1 MSSLP
6 DTQPIT
12 PLISLVCP
20 ALNEAHSL
28 AIFFEAIDKV
38 ILSNPNWHFEIVCVD
53 DGSKDNTLDLL
64 RKKAT
69 QDSHYKVIELSRNF
83 GKEAALTAG
92 IDHALGD
99 AVIPFD
105 VDLQDPPELI
115 PKMITLWQEDF
126 DIVLARR
133 IDRAH
138 DSFFKRLTARWFYR
152 LHNRLSDTEI
162 PDNVGDFRL
171 LNRSAVNA
179 LKRFPERQRFMKG
192 LFASLGFQTATLDYD
207 RPARSAGSGKFSA
220 WKLWTLALDGITSF
234 STAPLRIW
242 MYIGSIG
249 ALCSLVYGA
258 FIVVRTL
265 IHGVDVP
272 GYASILVAILFLGS
286 LQLISIG
293 ILGEYIGRI
302 YAESKQRP
310 LYIVRNIYN
319 QKNTSLPAKL

>member
-1 MSSLP
+1 M
-6 DTQPIT
+6 
-12 PLISLVCP
+12 LISLVCP
-20 ALNEAHSL
+20 SFNEAASL
-28 AIFFEAIDKV
+28 PNFFKAVDTLIQAC
-38 ILSNPNWHFEIVCVD
+38 PQYGFEIICID
-53 DGSKDNTLDLL
+53 DGSSDKTLSLL
-64 RKKAT
+64 LT
-69 QDSHYKVIELSRNF
+69 QAQHNNSYKVIELSRNF

-92 IDHALGD
+92 IDFAKGD

-115 PKMITLWQEDF
+115 PKMIALWQQGV

-133 IDRAH
+133 NSREQ

-179 LKRFPERQRFMKG
+179 LKQYPEHQRFMKG
-192 LFASLGFQTATLDYD
+192 LFASLGFTTATLDYD
-207 RPARSAGSGKFSA
+207 RPARSAGRGKFSA

-234 STAPLRIW
+234 STVPLRIW
-242 MYIGSIG
+242 MYIGGIG

-265 IHGVDVP
+265 INGVDVP

-302 YAESKQRP
+302 YAESKRRP

-319 QKNTSLPAKL
+319 Q